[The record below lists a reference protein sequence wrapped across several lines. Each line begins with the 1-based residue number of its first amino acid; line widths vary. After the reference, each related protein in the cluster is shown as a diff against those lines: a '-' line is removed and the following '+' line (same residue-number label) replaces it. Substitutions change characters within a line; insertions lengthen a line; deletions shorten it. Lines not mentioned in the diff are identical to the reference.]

1 MRIVSIHADSM
12 HYRAMKK
19 TPFAEPL
26 NEKEGGM
33 EECVV
38 LFCCVE
44 EMDRLDPA
52 AVVGKAARNVLARM
66 AMLKAT
72 RAIVYPYAHLA
83 SDLSDPSTAL
93 RVLDGLVDTLREA
106 GIEVLRAPFG
116 WYKNF
121 DLSAK
126 GHPLAD
132 LSMTICPYEGTE
144 CGPVCPYCRHPLK
157 PSPAPTGTPQC
168 SGVVQIGETF
178 SGDNH
183 GRKDLR

>member
-1 MRIVSIHADSM
+1 MRIVFIHADRM
-12 HYRAMKK
+12 HYRATKK
-19 TPFAEPL
+19 TPYAEPL
-26 NEKEGGM
+26 DEREGGM

-44 EMDRLDPA
+44 EMDGLDRA
-52 AVVGKAARNVLARM
+52 AVVGNAARNVLSRM
-66 AMLKAT
+66 GMIKVE

-83 SDLSDPSTAL
+83 SDLSDPTTAL
-93 RVLDGLVDTLREA
+93 KILDDLVDALRQA

-116 WYKNF
+116 WYKKF

-168 SGVVQIGETF
+168 SGVVQRGETF
-178 SGDNH
+178 PGDNH

>member
-12 HYRAMKK
+12 HYRATKK

-26 NEKEGGM
+26 DEKEGGM

-66 AMLKAT
+66 AMLKAQ

-93 RVLDGLVDTLREA
+93 HILDGLADALREA
-106 GIEVLRAPFG
+106 GIEVRRAPFG
-116 WYKNF
+116 WYKKF
-121 DLSAK
+121 DLAGK

-132 LSMTICPYEGTE
+132 LSMTICPFDGTA
-144 CGPVCPYCRHPLK
+144 CGPVCPHCRHPLK
-157 PSPAPTGTPQC
+157 GAETP
-168 SGVVQIGETF
+168 
-178 SGDNH
+178 
-183 GRKDLR
+183 GRP

>member
-12 HYRAMKK
+12 HYRATKK

-26 NEKEGGM
+26 EEREGGM

-44 EMDRLDPA
+44 EMDGRNPA
-52 AVVGKAARNVLARM
+52 LVVRKAAQNVLARL
-66 AMLKAT
+66 AMLKAE

-83 SDLSDPSTAL
+83 STLSDPSTAL
-93 RVLDGLVDTLREA
+93 QVLDALAGALREA
-106 GIEVLRAPFG
+106 GIEVQRAPFG
-116 WYKNF
+116 WYKKF
-121 DLSAK
+121 DLAGK

-144 CGPVCPYCRHPLK
+144 CGPVCPHCRHPLK
-157 PSPAPTGTPQC
+157 GAEETP
-168 SGVVQIGETF
+168 
-178 SGDNH
+178 D
-183 GRKDLR
+183 RP